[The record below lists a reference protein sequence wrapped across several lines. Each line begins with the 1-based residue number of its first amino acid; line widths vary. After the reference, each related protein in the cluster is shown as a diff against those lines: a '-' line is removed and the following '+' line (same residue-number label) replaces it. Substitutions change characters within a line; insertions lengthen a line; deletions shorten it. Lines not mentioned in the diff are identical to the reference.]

1 MDCSPCQQVL
11 MRSLVQNS
19 QRDASKLDLNSSL
32 HIPRVKGFVTPDTI
46 VLYHLGS
53 EESRC
58 TTTIKS
64 RSLDRNLKPFQ
75 HVSVYGIAVGTTL
88 LLVEISGSLFT
99 EFFPKEPSLVHL
111 TNYLP
116 GSSIYLG
123 TLRIPSEWFTIAP
136 TKRCVT
142 KRCVSLV

>member
-1 MDCSPCQQVL
+1 M
-11 MRSLVQNS
+11 
-19 QRDASKLDLNSSL
+19 
-32 HIPRVKGFVTPDTI
+32 TPDTI

-58 TTTIKS
+58 TTIKS
-64 RSLDRNLKPFQ
+64 ESLDRNLEPFQ
-75 HVSVYGIAVGTTL
+75 HVSIYGIVVGPTL
-88 LLVEISGSLFT
+88 LLIEISGSLFT

-116 GSSIYLG
+116 GSDIDLG
-123 TLRIPSEWFTIAP
+123 TLRIPSERFTIAP
-136 TKRCVT
+136 TKRRVT